1 MKKNVLAK
9 AIGLTSAAM
18 ALGIASG
25 QAAAVEFEAGDVML
39 DVYGYAQ
46 LNAVMILIRI
56 SVATR
61 KPASFRRSVIM
72 QTPVKATSMPTHNNP
87 ASGSPPPMTVVSA

>member
-39 DVYGYAQ
+39 DLYGYAQ
-46 LNAVMILIRI
+46 MNAVYDIDQDIGLDTQ
-56 SVATR
+56 AGHF
-61 KPASFRRSVIM
+61 P
-72 QTPVKATSMPTHNNP
+72 
-87 ASGSPPPMTVVSA
+87 